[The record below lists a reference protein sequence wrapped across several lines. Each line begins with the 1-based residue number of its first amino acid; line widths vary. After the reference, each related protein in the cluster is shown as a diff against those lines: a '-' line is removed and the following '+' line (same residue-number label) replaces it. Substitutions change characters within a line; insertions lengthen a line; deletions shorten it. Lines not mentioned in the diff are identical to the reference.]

1 MVELES
7 PSEQDFLVEG
17 RREKSRNKNARQL
30 TWVLLLKAHRAA
42 GCLTSLGSA
51 LIALGTAVRR
61 RIAAGRTDTEI
72 SSSSSSTSSS
82 PAVII
87 KSKPRFLYTCLK
99 VFLLLSLMLLA
110 FETAAYFKGWQHF
123 EAPKLQLQLPYG
135 FFDWVYTHWVLLR
148 VGYLAPPLQFL
159 ADACIVLFL
168 IQSLDRLILCLGC
181 FWIRFKKIKPVPK
194 TPISDLESGCF
205 LPMVLVQIPM
215 CNEKEVNPKHI
226 SLPDLHEKIFF
237 LFLAN
242 FINLGQT
249 RLTAEF

>member
-1 MVELES
+1 MAPKFEWWAKGNNRKGTPVVVKMENPNNWSMVELES

-61 RIAAGRTDTEI
+61 RIAAGRTDTGI
-72 SSSSSSTSSS
+72 SSSSTT
-82 PAVII
+82 AIA
-87 KSKPRFLYTCLK
+87 KSKPRFLYSCLK

-110 FETAAYFKGWQHF
+110 FETAAYFKGWHF
-123 EAPKLQLQLPYG
+123 ETPKLQLPYG

-159 ADACIVLFL
+159 ANACIVLFL

-181 FWIRFKKIKPVPK
+181 FWIRFNKIKPVPK
-194 TPISDLESGCF
+194 TVISDLETGENGCF

-215 CNEKEVNPKHI
+215 CNEKEVTTKTI
-226 SLPDLHEKIFF
+226 L
-237 LFLAN
+237 
-242 FINLGQT
+242 
-249 RLTAEF
+249 